1 MFDSVDS
8 IWEGD
13 ARTWAKP
20 SGSINSTTRFV
31 ENVASPNNPT
41 AFIQEGMLDG
51 PNVRN
56 VYDHAYYWP
65 HFTAII
71 GPADEDVM
79 LFTLSKLTGH
89 AGSRLGY

>member
-13 ARTWAKP
+13 ARKWAKH
-20 SGSINSTTRFV
+20 SESLNSTRFV
-31 ENVASPNNPT
+31 EIVASPNNPT
-41 AFIQEGMLDG
+41 AFLQEGVLEG
-51 PNVRN
+51 QNVRS

-71 GPADEDVM
+71 GPANEDVM

-89 AGSRLGY
+89 AGSRLG